1 MKDIIK
7 EYMKKGWTAPL
18 PLPAGDK
25 FPPPQNSTGN
35 LSYLEAKTIADMW
48 KGRSKNA
55 NLGLRLQ
62 ASDGYEVISLDVD
75 HYENKSGGTHL
86 SEMEEQL
93 GSLDRP
99 HVPRSTRRG
108 LKSPSA
114 QFFFRVPEGIKWKSL
129 ACSSVDVIQMT
140 HRYAAVYP
148 SVVDGMQYTWY
159 LGDEEIDIPA
169 VKDLPLLPDR
179 WVNFLRKSEVGKL
192 VSERSVS
199 FVVDHGDSH
208 RDAVNWLRDN
218 IPGWET
224 SESMSQSLTRVSDS
238 PEFRDS
244 LIGNGHDTAV
254 SAIHA
259 AVMLG
264 VEGHQ
269 GLKAALHKIKAN
281 FIDIVAVQ
289 EGKRTV
295 KQVEKEYQ
303 EAVVGEVN
311 RLINEINDGSVH
323 IVEYSANLALPGFH
337 DLLVRSEVDKRP
349 IDVNLDK
356 YSNTD
361 MGHAEMFRDYWSKD
375 VLTVFGGSPSEEFA
389 VWTESTG
396 LYQFR
401 DKRRMFGFMEPAISA
416 RIIHEAG
423 KLYSDAEKLEA
434 DSEGRQ
440 LTEEE
445 RDPKEVKAEAGKLWQ
460 RADRCR
466 ATNTRK
472 AILEQMH
479 GFDESS
485 IDISVFDSAEAII
498 GLQGGEALDIDALRD
513 DEEFVRKGRQVDLT
527 TKSTAVRLVPEA
539 KSKAWEDFLN
549 DFLPNPNLR
558 RFVQKAIG
566 YSLMS
571 GNPDK
576 KIIFLYGPSNTGK
589 TTILEACARAM
600 GDYAGPMNAMKLF
613 GSNAGGP
620 SPEMVESL
628 NKRFVFMAEVGD
640 DHHLSANAVKR
651 VTGND
656 TQHNRQLHS
665 NVMRSAAPKFTPYVS
680 TNSVPTIKGVDSA
693 TKERIMVIPFEQEHP
708 RKRITPENDLK
719 TPENMTAVLWWVVEG
734 LKMYLDEGMDPA
746 DWPESVKQASGVFAS
761 DTSPMQG
768 FLEDFVE
775 KTEDSK
781 DRIGLRSLFQVWENW
796 CIKSR
801 VDRNEIGSFDDFRKR
816 LQGDG
821 WDIRRTTFN
830 KKSNQWVVRSAKT
843 IEG

>member
-1 MKDIIK
+1 MKKIIK
-7 EYMKKGWTAPL
+7 DYMSKGWTAPL

-25 FPPPQNSTGN
+25 FPPPQNTTGN
-35 LSYLEAKTIADMW
+35 LSPIKADRIAEMW
-48 KGRSKNA
+48 EGRSENT

-62 ASDGYEVISLDVD
+62 AKGNYEVISLDVD
-75 HYENKSGGTHL
+75 HYENKVGETHL
-86 SEMEEQL
+86 AEMEEQL
-93 GSLDRP
+93 GALNRTQ
-99 HVPRSTRRG
+99 VPRSTRRG

-114 QFFFRVPEGIKWKSL
+114 QFFFRVPKGFKWKSL
-129 ACSSVDVIQMT
+129 ACTSVDVIQMT

-148 SVVDGMQYTWY
+148 SIVDGLQYKWY

-169 VKDLPLLPDR
+169 VNDLPILPER

-192 VSERSVS
+192 VTERSVS
-199 FVVDHGDSH
+199 FDVDHGDSH

-224 SESMSQSLTRVSDS
+224 SENMSQSLRKVSDS

-244 LIGNGHDTAV
+244 LVGNGHDTAV

-281 FIDIVAVQ
+281 FIDIVAIQ
-289 EGKRTV
+289 EGKRTER
-295 KQVEKEYQ
+295 QVTIEYE

-311 RLINEINDGSVH
+311 RLINEINDGSVA
-323 IVEYSANLALPGFH
+323 ITEYSASLALPGFH
-337 DLLVRSEVDKRP
+337 DLLVRSEADKRP
-349 IDVNLDK
+349 IDVDLDQ

-389 VWTESTG
+389 VWSPTTG
-396 LYQFR
+396 LYEFR
-401 DKRRMFGFMEPAISA
+401 DKKRMFGFMEPAISA

-423 KLYSDAEKLEA
+423 KLYSQAEDLAGIAE
-434 DSEGRQ
+434 DRQ
-440 LTEEE
+440 LKEDEL
-445 RDPKEVKAEAGKLWQ
+445 DPDEIKAEANKLWQ

-485 IDISVFDSAEAII
+485 IDISRFDSAETVI
-498 GLQGGEALDIDALRD
+498 GLQGGEALDLDALRGGED
-513 DEEFVRKGRQVDLT
+513 FVRKGRQVDLI
-527 TKSTAVRLVPEA
+527 TKTTAVRLVPEA
-539 KSKAWEDFLN
+539 ESKAWNDFLN

-558 RFVQKAIG
+558 RFVQKVIG
-566 YSLMS
+566 YSLLA

-613 GSNAGGP
+613 GSNGGGP

-665 NVMRSAAPKFTPYVS
+665 NIMRSAAPKFTPYIS
-680 TNSVPTIKGVDSA
+680 TNSVPAIKGVDSA
-693 TKERIMVIPFEQEHP
+693 TKERIMVIPFEQVHP

-719 TPENMTAVLWWVVEG
+719 TPENMTAILWWIVEG
-734 LKMYLDEGMDPA
+734 LMLYFDEGMDPEE
-746 DWPESVKQASGVFAS
+746 WPESVKRASGVFAS

-768 FLEDFVE
+768 FLEDHIEQTGNV
-775 KTEDSK
+775 K

-796 CIKSR
+796 CSKNR
-801 VDRNEIGSFDDFRKR
+801 VDRSEIGSFDGFRKG

-821 WDIRRTTFN
+821 WDILRTTFN
-830 KKSNQWVVRSAKT
+830 NKGNQWVARGVRV
-843 IEG
+843 IEE